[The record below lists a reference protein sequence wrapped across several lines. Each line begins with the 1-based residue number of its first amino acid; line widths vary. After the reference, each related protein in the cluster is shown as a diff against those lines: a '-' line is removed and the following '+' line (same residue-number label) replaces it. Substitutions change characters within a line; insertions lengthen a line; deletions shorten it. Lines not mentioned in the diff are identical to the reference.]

1 MCVSVCVRTINL
13 NGMVFDIDLLHDG
26 LSCPCLGQV
35 HKLRSL
41 IKCQGH
47 RNKNI
52 AKVVAT
58 VEGFCSVLCHDR
70 AHPYL
75 HVFQTLSCLAGV
87 MRIQIVKG
95 GF

>member
-1 MCVSVCVRTINL
+1 
-13 NGMVFDIDLLHDG
+13 MVFDIDLLHDG

-41 IKCQGH
+41 IKRQGH

-58 VEGFCSVLCHDR
+58 ASVEGICSLLCHDQ
-70 AHPYL
+70 AYPYL

-87 MRIQIVKG
+87 MRIQIVKR